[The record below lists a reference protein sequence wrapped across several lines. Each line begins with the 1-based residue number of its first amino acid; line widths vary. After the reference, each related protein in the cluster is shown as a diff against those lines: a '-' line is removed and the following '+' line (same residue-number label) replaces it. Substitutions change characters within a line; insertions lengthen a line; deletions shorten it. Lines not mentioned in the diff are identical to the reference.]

1 MADRVSVSITIG
13 GKLPADRLPELYKL
27 ADFYG
32 LSTEW
37 GGEPLESVTSG
48 EPLRLHAHEVQNG
61 NIEDIEDFCCTNDLP
76 FRTWSGGSP
85 GSFSPEV
92 RVWPG
97 HGPGPG
103 QVIAEFAIIGN
114 AIAHN
119 CLPVHDRSAG
129 SRSDNHWPD
138 NSGSVSHRCVATG
151 RDS

>member
-97 HGPGPG
+97 HGPRAIFSADDNESVVLTLQEYNALGDLAAIGEHFRLGGFKPPALSIVPG
-103 QVIAEFAIIGN
+103 KPESLI
-114 AIAHN
+114 
-119 CLPVHDRSAG
+119 
-129 SRSDNHWPD
+129 
-138 NSGSVSHRCVATG
+138 
-151 RDS
+151 

>member
-1 MADRVSVSITIG
+1 MDSRANGDDTARGTGTSTSSRGPDMADRVSVSITIG

-85 GSFSPEV
+85 GSFSPEAV
-92 RVWPG
+92 PSATPRASCARADDAP
-97 HGPGPG
+97 
-103 QVIAEFAIIGN
+103 
-114 AIAHN
+114 
-119 CLPVHDRSAG
+119 AG
-129 SRSDNHWPD
+129 SAA
-138 NSGSVSHRCVATG
+138 GSVGAMV
-151 RDS
+151 